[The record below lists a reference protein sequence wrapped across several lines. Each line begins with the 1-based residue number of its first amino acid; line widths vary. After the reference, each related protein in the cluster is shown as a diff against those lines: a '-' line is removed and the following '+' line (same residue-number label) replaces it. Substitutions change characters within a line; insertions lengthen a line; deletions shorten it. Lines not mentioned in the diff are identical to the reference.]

1 MLENY
6 NMKKILLNLDQ
17 IVDKCTNT
25 EENFEAI
32 FINLNIRLLRKLS
45 HKLGCLNS
53 KNTIPFS
60 SDTREAIEKGDAT
73 RLRFIRGEFMC
84 LGNLP
89 IKSYKTNKNFKQL
102 PFITVLDLSK
112 PVKNISSLK
121 CSN

>member
-1 MLENY
+1 
-6 NMKKILLNLDQ
+6 MKKILLNLDQ

-32 FINLNIRLLRKLS
+32 FINLNIRLLRKLN

-73 RLRFIRGEFMC
+73 RLGFIRGEFMC

-112 PVKNISSLK
+112 PVKNISNLK